1 MKWTAHPSKSNVFLS
16 EDGQWWCKRNSKT
29 NIVEVFKIVKG
40 KLSKKGQIPKGL
52 CDYCL
57 NVVEQENL
65 TKVKHYFLCSN
76 CLKKRAIK
84 CHKCGYFVFK
94 DEAKFSSSEGK
105 YYCLTCYKELFFI
118 CSFCNQERYKDE
130 MIETSDREYPRIC
143 ETCYSE
149 AFDRCEECGSIFH
162 IDNMFEVEDEVLVCR
177 RCYDAYYRIIK
188 RYDYV
193 PERFKFNKLAWD
205 NLLYIG
211 FELEV
216 EHESNRE
223 EMARK
228 VKKFLE
234 SKNVGRYFYIKH
246 DGSLHN
252 GFEIVSQ
259 PLTLQFIHK
268 KIPLREI
275 LEELK
280 RMKFT
285 SYKSGRC
292 GLHFH
297 LNKNFF
303 SSLEIEKLRMFF
315 ATNKKELSILSKRKG
330 NYGYCQFEDY
340 KIHNF
345 LYGTENS
352 SKYLAIRTHVTSKN
366 TLEIR
371 LFRGTLAHG
380 RFLACL
386 QFVDAIS
393 HYVKEVSIMSLRNNK
408 SWDDFL
414 KWVKKTGR
422 YEHFWAYINND
433 KDVKSIVR
441 KEEEQCV

>member
-1 MKWTAHPSKSNVFLS
+1 
-16 EDGQWWCKRNSKT
+16 
-29 NIVEVFKIVKG
+29 
-40 KLSKKGQIPKGL
+40 
-52 CDYCL
+52 
-57 NVVEQENL
+57 
-65 TKVKHYFLCSN
+65 
-76 CLKKRAIK
+76 
-84 CHKCGYFVFK
+84 
-94 DEAKFSSSEGK
+94 
-105 YYCLTCYKELFFI
+105 
-118 CSFCNQERYKDE
+118 
-130 MIETSDREYPRIC
+130 MIETSDERYRKIC
-143 ETCYSE
+143 TTCYSE
-149 AFDRCEECGSIFH
+149 AFGRCEECGAIFYK
-162 IDNMFEVEDEVLVCR
+162 NNLLVVEDKIVCG
-177 RCYDAYYRIIK
+177 RCYDVLYRIIK
-188 RYDYV
+188 VYNYV
-193 PERFKFNKLAWD
+193 PEEFKFNKLAWD

-216 EHESNRE
+216 EHENNNEE

-234 SKNVGRYFYIKH
+234 SKNVDAYFYIKH
-246 DGSLHN
+246 DGSLRH

-268 KIPLREI
+268 KIPLKEI

-330 NYGYCQFEDY
+330 YYDYCQFEDY
-340 KIHNF
+340 QIHNF
-345 LYGTENS
+345 LYGTENG
-352 SKYLAIRTHVTSKN
+352 SKYLAIRTHVNNKN

-371 LFRGTLAHG
+371 IFRGTLAHD

-393 HYVKEVSIMSLRNNK
+393 HYVKEVSVMSLRNDK
-408 SWDDFL
+408 SWGDFL
-414 KWVKKTGR
+414 KWVKKTSR
-422 YEHFWAYINND
+422 YEHFWAYIN
-433 KDVKSIVR
+433 KDREMKSIVR
-441 KEEEQCV
+441 KENKQCV